1 MRRHEGRS
9 DLVGGIVSFLLLV
22 LLALLVAAQIG
33 LALPSWRPRLSLLDS
48 LEGVPLGEK
57 DLPSVVDL
65 W

>member
-1 MRRHEGRS
+1 
-9 DLVGGIVSFLLLV
+9 VSFLLLA

-33 LALPSWRPRLSLLDS
+33 LALPSWRSRLSLIDA